1 MVEQGPSTTMF
12 YTSFFNDLWALANP
26 LLEIAQG
33 AVFGLEGVL
42 AENVL
47 YAMAGL
53 ESWHKPTRLSLPSR
67 SILPR

>member
-12 YTSFFNDLWALANP
+12 YTSLFKDLRALANP

-47 YAMAGL
+47 YAIAGL
-53 ESWHKPTRLSLPSR
+53 GSWHKATGFSLPSR
-67 SILPR
+67 SMVPR